1 MPESAAPFEIAGI
14 RVPPGTAQRFELP
27 AALLPTQT
35 QLGLPL
41 SVVHAERPGPKL
53 FVSAAVHGDELNGVQ
68 VIADVLAAL
77 DGKLKRGT
85 LVAAPIVNV
94 FGFIAQTRDLPDGR
108 DLNRSFPG
116 SRKGSLAS
124 RVAHLFLDEVVA
136 RCDLGI
142 DLHTAGDGR
151 SNLPQTRGDFSNP
164 ELLRLARWFGAPAAV
179 NSTLRK
185 GSLREAAQRLG
196 KPVLLYEG
204 GEPLRFNE
212 QAVRVGTHGVL
223 AVLHRLGMCGAQGG
237 SRRKPS
243 AYVSDSS
250 WVRAKRGGLLRLA
263 VDEGQRVQ
271 EGQSLGQ
278 ITDPLGT
285 KRSAIAAPF
294 DGLVIGKTIN
304 PVIHAGEALVH
315 LGRVE
320 DWPSGQ

>member
-1 MPESAAPFEIAGI
+1 MGESAAPFEIAGI
-14 RVPPGTAQRFELP
+14 RVPPGSVQRFELP

-35 QLGLPL
+35 QLGLPINVIH
-41 SVVHAERPGPKL
+41 SERPGPKL

-68 VIADVLAAL
+68 VIADVLDAL
-77 DGKLKRGT
+77 GGKLKRGT

-94 FGFIAQTRDLPDGR
+94 FGFIAQSRDLPDGR

-116 SRKGSLAS
+116 SRKGSLAA
-124 RVAHLFLDEVVA
+124 RVAHLFLEEVVY
-136 RCDLGI
+136 RCDLGM
-142 DLHTAGDGR
+142 DLHTAGNGR
-151 SNLPQTRGDFSNP
+151 SNLPQTRGDFSQP
-164 ELLRLARWFGAPAAV
+164 ELLRMARWFGAPAAV
-179 NSTLRK
+179 HSTMRK

-212 QAVRVGTHGVL
+212 KAVRVGTQGVL
-223 AVLHRLGMCGAQGG
+223 AVLNRLGMCGAFG
-237 SRRKPS
+237 SGRRRPS
-243 AYVSDSS
+243 AFVSESS
-250 WVRAKRGGLLRLA
+250 WVRARRGGLLRL
-263 VDEGQRVQ
+263 VIDEGERVS
-271 EGQSLGQ
+271 EGQAIGQ

-285 KRSAIAAPF
+285 KRSTIAAPF

-320 DWPSGQ
+320 EWPTRE